1 MKKQLFELMKVK
13 VSTKKEI
20 NLSFTQCQDKNSW
33 SKKTNKENEEL
44 KENPK
49 NQSLGQIEISFWKK
63 SLTQLEEQYES
74 LKSFELFKEKQLSLL
89 KYELN
94 SNTNEEIEQKK
105 KENEIKLNEIKKK
118 FSLEESKLNNELSG
132 LKQLQNEY
140 MEFTLNKS
148 KIKKDINMLKSKIQL
163 LQKEKKSNPKKS
175 AISFNKIDASE
186 IQRQYKGIMTTT
198 HGELCRSKLG
208 NKLLLS
214 LNVDEINKYQ
224 VFDRTNLA
232 YPVLK
237 KKKIQFS
244 YLGDGFNTKKLGKK
258 KINLNDF
265 NNFKVAGFPDGIQ
278 TVYWKI

>member
-1 MKKQLFELMKVK
+1 MKKQFFDFMRAKGP
-13 VSTKKEI
+13 TKKEI
-20 NLSFTQCQDKNSW
+20 NLSFNQSQEKNTS
-33 SKKTNKENEEL
+33 SKKTKEPN
-44 KENPK
+44 NDSNDNQN

-63 SLTQLEEQYES
+63 SIAQLEEQYDS

-89 KYELN
+89 QYETNIN
-94 SNTNEEIEQKK
+94 SNDTLEKKK
-105 KENEIKLNEIKKK
+105 KENETKLKEIKEK
-118 FSLEESKLNNELSG
+118 FSVDKSKLNNELTF
-132 LKQLQNEY
+132 LREVQNE
-140 MEFTLNKS
+140 MGEFAINKS
-148 KIKKDINMLKSKIQL
+148 RIKTDIINLKNKIQQA
-163 LQKEKKSNPKKS
+163 QKEKKTTSKKS

-214 LNVDEINKYQ
+214 LNVDEINRYQ
-224 VFDRTNLA
+224 VFDKTNLA

-244 YLGDGFNTKKLGKK
+244 YMGDSFNTKKLGKK

-265 NNFKVAGFPDGIQ
+265 NNFKVTGLPDGIQ
-278 TVYWKI
+278 TVF

>member
-1 MKKQLFELMKVK
+1 MQAPKRISPTEDI
-13 VSTKKEI
+13 SENGSI
-20 NLSFTQCQDKNSW
+20 E
-33 SKKTNKENEEL
+33 KT
-44 KENPK
+44 
-49 NQSLGQIEISFWKK
+49 
-63 SLTQLEEQYES
+63 
-74 LKSFELFKEKQLSLL
+74 
-89 KYELN
+89 
-94 SNTNEEIEQKK
+94 K
-105 KENEIKLNEIKKK
+105 KENEIKLKEIKNKYK
-118 FSLEESKLNNELSG
+118 SEESKLNDELSY
-132 LKQLQNEY
+132 LKKIQDEL
-140 MEFTLNKS
+140 MEFTLTKS
-148 KIKKDINMLKSKIQL
+148 KIKKEINNLKNKIQFA
-163 LQKEKKSNPKKS
+163 QKDKKTSSKKS

-237 KKKIQFS
+237 RKKIQFS

-265 NNFKVAGFPDGIQ
+265 NNFKVAGLPDGVQ
-278 TVYWKI
+278 TVY

>member
-1 MKKQLFELMKVK
+1 MKKQFFDFMRAKGP
-13 VSTKKEI
+13 TKKEI
-20 NLSFTQCQDKNSW
+20 NLSFNQSQEKNTS
-33 SKKTNKENEEL
+33 SKKTKEPNNDS
-44 KENPK
+44 KDNQN

-63 SLTQLEEQYES
+63 SIAQLEEQYDS

-89 KYELN
+89 QYETNIN
-94 SNTNEEIEQKK
+94 SNDTLEKKK
-105 KENEIKLNEIKKK
+105 KENETKLKEIKEK
-118 FSLEESKLNNELSG
+118 FSVDESKLNNELTF
-132 LKQLQNEY
+132 LKEVQNE
-140 MEFTLNKS
+140 MGEFAINKS
-148 KIKKDINMLKSKIQL
+148 RIKTDIINLKNKIQQA
-163 LQKEKKSNPKKS
+163 QKEKKTTSKKS

-214 LNVDEINKYQ
+214 LNVDEINRYQ
-224 VFDRTNLA
+224 VFDKTNLA

-244 YLGDGFNTKKLGKK
+244 YMGDSFNTKKLGKK

-265 NNFKVAGFPDGIQ
+265 NNFKVTGLPDGIQ
-278 TVYWKI
+278 TVF

>member
-1 MKKQLFELMKVK
+1 MKKQFIEFLKSK
-13 VSTKKEI
+13 GPTKKEI
-20 NLSFTQCQDKNSW
+20 NLSFTQCQDKNSE
-33 SKKTNKENEEL
+33 SKKINDES
-44 KENPK
+44 KENPD
-49 NQSLGQIEISFWKK
+49 NQSLGQIEVSFWKK
-63 SLTQLEEQYES
+63 SLSQLEEQLDS
-74 LKSFELFKEKQLSLL
+74 LKSFDYFKERQLSLL

-94 SNTNEEIEQKK
+94 INTNESIEKTK
-105 KENEIKLNEIKKK
+105 KENEIKLKEIKNKYK
-118 FSLEESKLNNELSG
+118 SEESKLNDELSY
-132 LKQLQNEY
+132 LKKIQDEL
-140 MEFTLNKS
+140 MEFTLTKS
-148 KIKKDINMLKSKIQL
+148 KIKKEINNLKNKIQFA
-163 LQKEKKSNPKKS
+163 QKDKKTSSKKS

-237 KKKIQFS
+237 RKKIQFS

-265 NNFKVAGFPDGIQ
+265 NNFKVAGLPDGVQ
-278 TVYWKI
+278 TVY

>member
-1 MKKQLFELMKVK
+1 MKKQIFDFMRQKGP
-13 VSTKKEI
+13 SIKEI
-20 NLSFTQCQDKNSW
+20 NLSFSQSQN
-33 SKKTNKENEEL
+33 KKSSSEKTIDEPKENI
-44 KENPK
+44 N
-49 NQSLGQIEISFWKK
+49 NQSLAQVEISFWKK
-63 SLTQLEEQYES
+63 NIMQLDDQYES
-74 LKSFELFKEKQLSLL
+74 LKSFNLFKEKQLSLL
-89 KYELN
+89 KCELEIN
-94 SNTNEEIEQKK
+94 SNGTIENKK
-105 KENEIKLNEIKKK
+105 KENQRKLKEIQEKYESEELKLKEEINYLKK
-118 FSLEESKLNNELSG
+118 
-132 LKQLQNEY
+132 LQSEVG
-140 MEFTLNKS
+140 EFTLNKY
-148 KIKKDINMLKSKIQL
+148 KIKNEISKLKNRI
-163 LQKEKKSNPKKS
+163 EKAQNDKKQSTKKS

-224 VFDRTNLA
+224 VFDRVNLA

-265 NNFKVAGFPDGIQ
+265 NNFKVAGLPDGVQ
-278 TVYWKI
+278 TVY

>member
-1 MKKQLFELMKVK
+1 MKKQFIEFLKSK
-13 VSTKKEI
+13 GPTKKEI
-20 NLSFTQCQDKNSW
+20 NLSFTQCQDKNSE
-33 SKKTNKENEEL
+33 SKKINDES
-44 KENPK
+44 KENPD
-49 NQSLGQIEISFWKK
+49 NQSLGQIEVSFWKK
-63 SLTQLEEQYES
+63 SLSQLEEQLDS
-74 LKSFELFKEKQLSLL
+74 LKSFDYFKERQLSLL

-94 SNTNEEIEQKK
+94 INTNESIEKTK
-105 KENEIKLNEIKKK
+105 KENEIKLKEIKNKYK
-118 FSLEESKLNNELSG
+118 SEESKLNDELSY
-132 LKQLQNEY
+132 LKKIQDEL
-140 MEFTLNKS
+140 MEFTLTKS
-148 KIKKDINMLKSKIQL
+148 KIKKEINNLKNKIQFA
-163 LQKEKKSNPKKS
+163 QKDKKTSSKKS

-237 KKKIQFS
+237 RKKIQFS

-258 KINLNDF
+258 KIKLNDF
-265 NNFKVAGFPDGIQ
+265 NNFKVAGLPDGVQ
-278 TVYWKI
+278 TVY

>member
-1 MKKQLFELMKVK
+1 MKKQIFDFMRQKGP
-13 VSTKKEI
+13 SIKEI
-20 NLSFTQCQDKNSW
+20 NLSFSQSQN
-33 SKKTNKENEEL
+33 KKSSAEKTIDEPKENL
-44 KENPK
+44 N
-49 NQSLGQIEISFWKK
+49 NQSLAQVEISFWKK
-63 SLTQLEEQYES
+63 NIMQLDDQYES
-74 LKSFELFKEKQLSLL
+74 LKSFNLFKEKQLSLL
-89 KYELN
+89 KCELEIN
-94 SNTNEEIEQKK
+94 SNGTIENKK
-105 KENEIKLNEIKKK
+105 KENQRKLKEIQEKYEAEELKLKEEINYLKK
-118 FSLEESKLNNELSG
+118 
-132 LKQLQNEY
+132 LQSEVG
-140 MEFTLNKS
+140 EFTLNKY
-148 KIKKDINMLKSKIQL
+148 KIKNEISKLKNRI
-163 LQKEKKSNPKKS
+163 EKAQNDKKQSTKKS

-224 VFDRTNLA
+224 VFDRVNLA

-265 NNFKVAGFPDGIQ
+265 NNFKVAGLPDGVQ
-278 TVYWKI
+278 TVY

>member
-1 MKKQLFELMKVK
+1 MKKQFIEFLKSK
-13 VSTKKEI
+13 GPTKKEI
-20 NLSFTQCQDKNSW
+20 NLSFTQCQDKNSE
-33 SKKTNKENEEL
+33 SKKINDES
-44 KENPK
+44 KENPD
-49 NQSLGQIEISFWKK
+49 NQSLGQIEVSFWKK
-63 SLTQLEEQYES
+63 SLSQLEEQLDS
-74 LKSFELFKEKQLSLL
+74 LKSFDYFKERQLSLL

-94 SNTNEEIEQKK
+94 INKNESIEKTK
-105 KENEIKLNEIKKK
+105 KENEIKLKEIKNKYK
-118 FSLEESKLNNELSG
+118 SEESKLNDELSY
-132 LKQLQNEY
+132 LKKIQDEL
-140 MEFTLNKS
+140 MEFTLTKS
-148 KIKKDINMLKSKIQL
+148 KIKKEINNLKNKIQFA
-163 LQKEKKSNPKKS
+163 QKDKKTSSKKS

-237 KKKIQFS
+237 RKKIQFS

-265 NNFKVAGFPDGIQ
+265 NNFKVAGLPDGVQ
-278 TVYWKI
+278 TVY

>member
-1 MKKQLFELMKVK
+1 MKRQLFELMKAK

-20 NLSFTQCQDKNSW
+20 NLSFTQCQDKNSS

-44 KENPK
+44 KENPN

-63 SLTQLEEQYES
+63 SLSQLEEQYNS

-148 KIKKDINMLKSKIQL
+148 KIKKDINMLKNKIQL

-278 TVYWKI
+278 TVY

>member
-1 MKKQLFELMKVK
+1 MKKQFIEFIKSK
-13 VSTKKEI
+13 APTKKEI
-20 NLSFTQCQDKNSW
+20 NLSFTQCQDKNS
-33 SKKTNKENEEL
+33 SLKKTIEINDES
-44 KENPK
+44 KENPN
-49 NQSLGQIEISFWKK
+49 NQSLGQIEVSFWKK
-63 SLTQLEEQYES
+63 SISQLEEQYDS
-74 LKSFELFKEKQLSLL
+74 LKSFEFFKEKQLSLL

-94 SNTNEEIEQKK
+94 INSNETIEKTK
-105 KENEIKLNEIKKK
+105 RENEIKLKEIKDKYK
-118 FSLEESKLNNELSG
+118 SEESKLNNELSY
-132 LKQLQNEY
+132 LKKIQKEL

-148 KIKKDINMLKSKIQL
+148 KIKKEINKLKNRIQMS
-163 LQKEKKSNPKKS
+163 QREKKTSSKKS

-237 KKKIQFS
+237 RKKIQFS

-265 NNFKVAGFPDGIQ
+265 NNFKVASLPDGVQ
-278 TVYWKI
+278 TVY

>member
-1 MKKQLFELMKVK
+1 MKRQLFELMKAK

-20 NLSFTQCQDKNSW
+20 NLSFTQCQDKNSS
-33 SKKTNKENEEL
+33 SKITNKVNDDL
-44 KENPK
+44 KENPN

-63 SLTQLEEQYES
+63 SLSQLEEQYNS

-148 KIKKDINMLKSKIQL
+148 KIKKDINMLKNKIQL

-214 LNVDEINKYQ
+214 LNGDEINKYQ

-278 TVYWKI
+278 TVY

>member
-1 MKKQLFELMKVK
+1 MKKQFFDFMRAKGP
-13 VSTKKEI
+13 TKREI
-20 NLSFTQCQDKNSW
+20 NLSFNQSQEKDSS
-33 SKKTNKENEEL
+33 SKKSKEQN
-44 KENPK
+44 NDSNDNQN

-63 SLTQLEEQYES
+63 SIAQLEEQYDS

-89 KYELN
+89 KYESNIN
-94 SNTNEEIEQKK
+94 SNDTLEEKK
-105 KENEIKLNEIKKK
+105 KENESKLKEIKEKY
-118 FSLEESKLNNELSG
+118 SSDESKLNNELTF
-132 LKQLQNEY
+132 LKEVQNE
-140 MEFTLNKS
+140 MGEFAVNKS
-148 KIKKDINMLKSKIQL
+148 RIKTDIINLKNKIQQA
-163 LQKEKKSNPKKS
+163 QKEKKPSSKKS

-214 LNVDEINKYQ
+214 LNVDEINRYQ
-224 VFDRTNLA
+224 VFDKTNLA

-244 YLGDGFNTKKLGKK
+244 YMGDSFNTKKLGKK

-265 NNFKVAGFPDGIQ
+265 NNFKVTGLPDGIQ
-278 TVYWKI
+278 TVF

>member
-1 MKKQLFELMKVK
+1 MKRQLFELMKAK

-20 NLSFTQCQDKNSW
+20 NLSFTQCQDKNSS

-44 KENPK
+44 KENPN

-94 SNTNEEIEQKK
+94 SNTNEDIEKKK
-105 KENEIKLNEIKKK
+105 KENEIKLKEIKKK
-118 FSLEESKLNNELSG
+118 FSLEESKLNNELSH
-132 LKQLQNEY
+132 LKQIQNEY

-148 KIKKDINMLKSKIQL
+148 KLKKDINMLRSKIQL
-163 LQKEKKSNPKKS
+163 IQKEKKSSSKKS

-265 NNFKVAGFPDGIQ
+265 NNFKVAGIPDGIQ
-278 TVYWKI
+278 TVY

>member
-1 MKKQLFELMKVK
+1 MKKQIFDFMRQKGP
-13 VSTKKEI
+13 SIKEI
-20 NLSFTQCQDKNSW
+20 NLSFSQSQN
-33 SKKTNKENEEL
+33 KKSSSEKTIDEPKENL
-44 KENPK
+44 N
-49 NQSLGQIEISFWKK
+49 NQSLAQVEISFWKK
-63 SLTQLEEQYES
+63 NIMQLDDQYES
-74 LKSFELFKEKQLSLL
+74 LKSFNLFKEKQLSLL
-89 KYELN
+89 KCELEIN
-94 SNTNEEIEQKK
+94 SNGTIENRK
-105 KENEIKLNEIKKK
+105 KENQRKLKEIQEKYEAEELKLKEEINYLKK
-118 FSLEESKLNNELSG
+118 
-132 LKQLQNEY
+132 LQSEVG
-140 MEFTLNKS
+140 EFTLNKY
-148 KIKKDINMLKSKIQL
+148 KIKNEISKLKNRI
-163 LQKEKKSNPKKS
+163 EKAQNDKKQSTKKS

-224 VFDRTNLA
+224 VFDRVNLA

-265 NNFKVAGFPDGIQ
+265 NNFKVAGLPDGVQ
-278 TVYWKI
+278 TVY

>member
-1 MKKQLFELMKVK
+1 MKKQIFDFMRQKGP
-13 VSTKKEI
+13 SIKEI
-20 NLSFTQCQDKNSW
+20 NLSFSQSQN
-33 SKKTNKENEEL
+33 KKSSSEKTIDEPKENI
-44 KENPK
+44 N
-49 NQSLGQIEISFWKK
+49 NQSLAQVEISFWKK
-63 SLTQLEEQYES
+63 NIMQLDDQYES
-74 LKSFELFKEKQLSLL
+74 LKSFNLFKEKQLSLL
-89 KYELN
+89 KCELEIN
-94 SNTNEEIEQKK
+94 SNGTIENKK
-105 KENEIKLNEIKKK
+105 KENQRKLKEIQEKYEAEELKLKEEINYLKK
-118 FSLEESKLNNELSG
+118 
-132 LKQLQNEY
+132 LQSEVG
-140 MEFTLNKS
+140 EFTLNKY
-148 KIKKDINMLKSKIQL
+148 KIKNEISKLKNRI
-163 LQKEKKSNPKKS
+163 EKAQNDKKQSTKKS

-224 VFDRTNLA
+224 VFDRVNLA

-265 NNFKVAGFPDGIQ
+265 NNFKVAGLPDGVQ
-278 TVYWKI
+278 TVY

>member
-1 MKKQLFELMKVK
+1 MKRQLFELMKAK

-20 NLSFTQCQDKNSW
+20 NLSFTQCQDKNSS
-33 SKKTNKENEEL
+33 SKIKNKVNDDL
-44 KENPK
+44 KENPN

-63 SLTQLEEQYES
+63 SLSQLEEQYNS

-118 FSLEESKLNNELSG
+118 FSLEESKLNNELSH
-132 LKQLQNEY
+132 LKQIQNEY

-163 LQKEKKSNPKKS
+163 LQKEKKSSSKKS

-265 NNFKVAGFPDGIQ
+265 NNFKVAGIPDGIQ
-278 TVYWKI
+278 TVY

>member
-1 MKKQLFELMKVK
+1 MKKQFIEFLKSK
-13 VSTKKEI
+13 GPTKKEI
-20 NLSFTQCQDKNSW
+20 NLSFTQCQDKNSE
-33 SKKTNKENEEL
+33 SKKINDESN
-44 KENPK
+44 ENPD
-49 NQSLGQIEISFWKK
+49 NQSLGQIEVSFWKK
-63 SLTQLEEQYES
+63 SLSQLEEQLDS
-74 LKSFELFKEKQLSLL
+74 LKSFDYFKERQLSLL

-94 SNTNEEIEQKK
+94 INTNESIEKTK
-105 KENEIKLNEIKKK
+105 KENEIKLKEIKNKYK
-118 FSLEESKLNNELSG
+118 SEESKLNDELSY
-132 LKQLQNEY
+132 LKKIQDEL
-140 MEFTLNKS
+140 MEFTLTKS
-148 KIKKDINMLKSKIQL
+148 KIKKEINNLKNKIQFA
-163 LQKEKKSNPKKS
+163 QKDKKTSSKKS

-237 KKKIQFS
+237 RKKIQFS

-265 NNFKVAGFPDGIQ
+265 NNFKVAGLPDGVQ
-278 TVYWKI
+278 TVY

>member
-1 MKKQLFELMKVK
+1 MKKQIFDFMRQKGP
-13 VSTKKEI
+13 SIKEI
-20 NLSFTQCQDKNSW
+20 NLSFSQSQN
-33 SKKTNKENEEL
+33 KKSSAEKTIEEPKENL
-44 KENPK
+44 N
-49 NQSLGQIEISFWKK
+49 NQSLAQVEISFWKK
-63 SLTQLEEQYES
+63 NIMQLDDQYES
-74 LKSFELFKEKQLSLL
+74 LKSFNLFKEKQLSLL
-89 KYELN
+89 KCELEIN
-94 SNTNEEIEQKK
+94 SNGTIENKK
-105 KENEIKLNEIKKK
+105 KENQRKLKEIKEKYEAEELKLKEEINYLKK
-118 FSLEESKLNNELSG
+118 
-132 LKQLQNEY
+132 LQSEVG
-140 MEFTLNKS
+140 EFTLNKY
-148 KIKKDINMLKSKIQL
+148 KIKNEISKLKNRI
-163 LQKEKKSNPKKS
+163 EKAQNDKKQSTKKS

-224 VFDRTNLA
+224 VFDRVNLA

-265 NNFKVAGFPDGIQ
+265 NNFKVAGLPDGVQ
-278 TVYWKI
+278 TVY

>member
-1 MKKQLFELMKVK
+1 MKKQFIEFLKSK
-13 VSTKKEI
+13 GPTKKEI
-20 NLSFTQCQDKNSW
+20 NLSFTQCQDKNSE
-33 SKKTNKENEEL
+33 SKKINDES
-44 KENPK
+44 KENPD
-49 NQSLGQIEISFWKK
+49 NQSLGQIEVSFWKK
-63 SLTQLEEQYES
+63 SLSQLEEQLDT
-74 LKSFELFKEKQLSLL
+74 LKSFDYFKERQLSLL

-94 SNTNEEIEQKK
+94 INTNESIEKTK
-105 KENEIKLNEIKKK
+105 KENEIKLKEIKNKYK
-118 FSLEESKLNNELSG
+118 SEESKLNDELSY
-132 LKQLQNEY
+132 LKKIQDEL
-140 MEFTLNKS
+140 MGFTLTKS
-148 KIKKDINMLKSKIQL
+148 KIKKEINNLKNKIQFA
-163 LQKEKKSNPKKS
+163 QKDKKTSSKKS

-237 KKKIQFS
+237 RKKIQFS

-265 NNFKVAGFPDGIQ
+265 NNFKVAGLPDGVQ
-278 TVYWKI
+278 TVY

>member
-1 MKKQLFELMKVK
+1 MKKQIFDFMRQKGP
-13 VSTKKEI
+13 SIKEI
-20 NLSFTQCQDKNSW
+20 NLSFSQSQN
-33 SKKTNKENEEL
+33 KKSSSEKIIDEPKENL
-44 KENPK
+44 N
-49 NQSLGQIEISFWKK
+49 NQSLAQVEISFWKK
-63 SLTQLEEQYES
+63 NIMQLDDQYES
-74 LKSFELFKEKQLSLL
+74 LKSFNLFKEKQLSLL
-89 KYELN
+89 KCELEIN
-94 SNTNEEIEQKK
+94 SNGTIENKK
-105 KENEIKLNEIKKK
+105 KENQRKLKEIQEKYEAEELKLKEEINYLKK
-118 FSLEESKLNNELSG
+118 
-132 LKQLQNEY
+132 LQSEVG
-140 MEFTLNKS
+140 EFTLNKY
-148 KIKKDINMLKSKIQL
+148 KIKNEISKLKNRI
-163 LQKEKKSNPKKS
+163 EKAQNDKKQSTKKS

-224 VFDRTNLA
+224 VFDRVNLA

-265 NNFKVAGFPDGIQ
+265 NNFKVAGLPDGVQ
-278 TVYWKI
+278 TVY

>member
-1 MKKQLFELMKVK
+1 MKKQFIEFLKSK
-13 VSTKKEI
+13 GPTKKEI
-20 NLSFTQCQDKNSW
+20 NLSFTQCQDKNSE
-33 SKKTNKENEEL
+33 SKKINDES
-44 KENPK
+44 KENPD
-49 NQSLGQIEISFWKK
+49 NQSLGQIEVSFWKK
-63 SLTQLEEQYES
+63 SLSQLEEQLDS
-74 LKSFELFKEKQLSLL
+74 LKSFDYFKERQLSLL

-94 SNTNEEIEQKK
+94 TNTNESIEKTK
-105 KENEIKLNEIKKK
+105 KENEIKLKEIKNKYK
-118 FSLEESKLNNELSG
+118 SEESKLNDELSY
-132 LKQLQNEY
+132 LKKIQDEL
-140 MEFTLNKS
+140 MEFTLTKS
-148 KIKKDINMLKSKIQL
+148 KIKKEINNLKNKIQFA
-163 LQKEKKSNPKKS
+163 QKDKKTSSKKS

-237 KKKIQFS
+237 RKKIQFS

-265 NNFKVAGFPDGIQ
+265 NNFKVAGLPDGVQ
-278 TVYWKI
+278 TVY

>member
-1 MKKQLFELMKVK
+1 MKKQFIEFLKSK
-13 VSTKKEI
+13 GPTKKEI
-20 NLSFTQCQDKNSW
+20 NLSFTQCQDKNSE
-33 SKKTNKENEEL
+33 SKKINDES
-44 KENPK
+44 KENPD
-49 NQSLGQIEISFWKK
+49 NQSLGQIEVSFWKK
-63 SLTQLEEQYES
+63 SLSQLEEQLDS
-74 LKSFELFKEKQLSLL
+74 LKSFDYFKERQLSLL
-89 KYELN
+89 KCELN
-94 SNTNEEIEQKK
+94 INTNESIEKTK
-105 KENEIKLNEIKKK
+105 KENEIKLKEIKNKYK
-118 FSLEESKLNNELSG
+118 SEESKLNDELSY
-132 LKQLQNEY
+132 LKRIQDEL
-140 MEFTLNKS
+140 MEFTLTKS
-148 KIKKDINMLKSKIQL
+148 KIKKEINNLKNKIQFA
-163 LQKEKKSNPKKS
+163 QKDKKTSSKKS

-237 KKKIQFS
+237 RKKIQFS

-265 NNFKVAGFPDGIQ
+265 NNFKVAGLPDGVQ
-278 TVYWKI
+278 TVY

>member
-1 MKKQLFELMKVK
+1 MKRQLFELMKAK

-20 NLSFTQCQDKNSW
+20 NLSFTQCQDKNSS
-33 SKKTNKENEEL
+33 SKVTNKVNDDL
-44 KENPK
+44 KENPN

-94 SNTNEEIEQKK
+94 SNTNEDIEKKK
-105 KENEIKLNEIKKK
+105 KENELKLKEIKKK
-118 FSLEESKLNNELSG
+118 FSLEESKLNNELSH
-132 LKQLQNEY
+132 LKQIQNEY

-163 LQKEKKSNPKKS
+163 IQKEKKSSSKKS

-265 NNFKVAGFPDGIQ
+265 NNFKVAGIPDGIQ
-278 TVYWKI
+278 TVY

>member
-1 MKKQLFELMKVK
+1 MKKQFFDFMRAKGP
-13 VSTKKEI
+13 TKKEI
-20 NLSFTQCQDKNSW
+20 NLSFNQSQEKNTS
-33 SKKTNKENEEL
+33 SKKTKEPN
-44 KENPK
+44 NDSNDNQN

-63 SLTQLEEQYES
+63 SIAQLEEQYDS

-89 KYELN
+89 QYETNIN
-94 SNTNEEIEQKK
+94 SNDTLEKKK
-105 KENEIKLNEIKKK
+105 KENETKLKEIKEKY
-118 FSLEESKLNNELSG
+118 SSDESKLKNELTF
-132 LKQLQNEY
+132 LKEVQNE
-140 MEFTLNKS
+140 MGEFAINKS
-148 KIKKDINMLKSKIQL
+148 RIKTDIINLKNKIQQA
-163 LQKEKKSNPKKS
+163 QKDKKPTSKKS

-214 LNVDEINKYQ
+214 LNVDEINRYQ
-224 VFDRTNLA
+224 VFDKTNLA

-244 YLGDGFNTKKLGKK
+244 YMGDSFNTKKLGKK

-265 NNFKVAGFPDGIQ
+265 NNFKVTGLPDGIQ
-278 TVYWKI
+278 TVF